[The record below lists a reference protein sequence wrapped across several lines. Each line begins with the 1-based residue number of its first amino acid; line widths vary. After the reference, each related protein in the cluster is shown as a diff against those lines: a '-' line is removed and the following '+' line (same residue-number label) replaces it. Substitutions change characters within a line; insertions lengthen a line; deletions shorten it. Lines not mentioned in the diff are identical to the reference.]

1 MPNTPNSGTPNPG
14 LIMQVINRLRLVAR
28 LLSDKRVPIYL
39 KALPFAGM
47 LYLVWPADLLPDLIP
62 IIGQVDDIGVLILGV
77 ETFIRLSPQGVV
89 AEHEA
94 DLLADR
100 ANPRGG
106 GSEDVIDGDWKEVK

>member
-28 LLSDKRVPIYL
+28 LLGDKRVPVYL
-39 KALPFAGM
+39 KPLPFAGL
-47 LYLVWPADLLPDLIP
+47 LYLVWPFDLLPDLTP
-62 IIGQVDDIGVLILGV
+62 IIGQVDDIGVLVLGV
-77 ETFIRLSPQGVV
+77 ETFIRLSPQNVV

-100 ANPRGG
+100 SGPRGG
-106 GSEDVIDGDWKEVK
+106 GSDDVIDGDWKEVK